1 MAGVLLGAVAYD
13 PKVVTIWDGFRG
25 WLRDA
30 AGLDFDYVLYSNYE
44 RQVSDLVDGRIDVA
58 WNSPLAWVRARR
70 LAAARGVSL
79 TPVTMRDTDCDLRS
93 VVVVRA
99 DSPVASLAD
108 LAGRVVATGA
118 VDSPQATL
126 LPLSLLR
133 SAGLSPGTDVKVRRF
148 DIGVGLHGDH
158 IGGEREAARA
168 LFAADPAEQ
177 VDAACMIDSNLLLF
191 GREGVLPVGAVRV
204 LAQTPPYD
212 HCTMTAGP
220 SARRRLPLPP
230 LPPSGDSA
238 SCCSAWT
245 TPTPRSGRCLTWR
258 ASRNGGRRVFPAT
271 SSWNGPSTRPGSTT
285 ATARSSPTATG
296 RKDAAAW
303 TEPRC
308 RALTPPPPWPTSPT
322 WGSTRAATCCS
333 TGRSAASRRA
343 GG

>member
-1 MAGVLLGAVAYD
+1 MGGVLLGAVAYD
-13 PKVVTIWDGFRG
+13 PKVVTIWDGFRS
-25 WLRDA
+25 WLREA
-30 AGLDFDYVLYSNYE
+30 GGLDFDYVLYSNYE

-70 LAAARGVSL
+70 LAAARGLPL

-99 DSPVASLAD
+99 DSPAVGLAD

-133 SAGLSPGTDVKVRRF
+133 SAGLTPGTDVRVRRF

-168 LFAADPAEQ
+168 LFAADPADR

-191 GREGVLPVGAVRV
+191 GREGVLPAGAVRV
-204 LAQTPPYD
+204 LAQTPPFD

-220 SARRRLPLPP
+220 SAEGGNTGPWAGTDDAEPSADDDVPGKSDISRFGELLLGMDYADASLRPLLDLQGLKEWRPPRL
-230 LPPSGDSA
+230 SGYEQ
-238 SCCSAWT
+238 
-245 TPTPRSGRCLTWR
+245 LER
-258 ASRNGGRRVFPAT
+258 AVDEAGFYAADGAIT
-271 SSWNGPSTRPGSTT
+271 ADGYRP
-285 ATARSSPTATG
+285 
-296 RKDAAAW
+296 
-303 TEPRC
+303 
-308 RALTPPPPWPTSPT
+308 
-322 WGSTRAATCCS
+322 
-333 TGRSAASRRA
+333 
-343 GG
+343 